1 MLEFI
6 HCKISRFKKEIIMT
20 QLRFL
25 SDAMAQKRNENDA
38 FEARFAKQN
47 AARAKRV
54 AKFTPRTDLHPAVG
68 VLISAKGV
76 TYYAFVGGVYREG
89 SPEHLASFF
98 TA

>member
-1 MLEFI
+1 MS
-6 HCKISRFKKEIIMT
+6 KI
-20 QLRFL
+20 QYL
-25 SDAMAQKRNENDA
+25 SDAVAQKRNENDA

-76 TYYAFVGGVYREG
+76 TDYAFVGGVYREG
-89 SPEHLASFF
+89 SPEHLASLLS
-98 TA
+98 A

>member
-1 MLEFI
+1 MS
-6 HCKISRFKKEIIMT
+6 KI
-20 QLRFL
+20 QYL
-25 SDAMAQKRNENDA
+25 SDALAQKRNENDA
-38 FEARFAKQN
+38 FEARFAKEN

-89 SPEHLASFF
+89 SPEHLASLLS
-98 TA
+98 A

>member
-1 MLEFI
+1 MS
-6 HCKISRFKKEIIMT
+6 KI
-20 QLRFL
+20 QYL
-25 SDAMAQKRNENDA
+25 SDAVAQKRNENDA

-89 SPEHLASFF
+89 SPEHLASLLS
-98 TA
+98 A

>member
-1 MLEFI
+1 MSTLNY
-6 HCKISRFKKEIIMT
+6 
-20 QLRFL
+20 L

-38 FEARFAKQN
+38 FEARHAKAN
-47 AARAKRV
+47 ATRAKRI

-68 VLISAKGV
+68 VLMSAKGV

-89 SPEHLASFF
+89 SPEHLASLL

>member
-1 MLEFI
+1 M
-6 HCKISRFKKEIIMT
+6 KY
-20 QLRFL
+20 L

-38 FEARFAKQN
+38 FEARHAKAN
-47 AARAKRV
+47 AAR

-89 SPEHLASFF
+89 SPEHLASLL
-98 TA
+98 AV